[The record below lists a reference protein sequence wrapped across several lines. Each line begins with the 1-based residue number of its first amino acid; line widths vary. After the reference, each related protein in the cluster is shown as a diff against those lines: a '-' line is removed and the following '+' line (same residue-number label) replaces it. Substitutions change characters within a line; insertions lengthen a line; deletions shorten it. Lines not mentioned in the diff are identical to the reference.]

1 MKLVTHHDSLPC
13 GSTVAT
19 IGMFDGVHLGHLTLI
34 DEVKRIARERQLQS
48 AVITFAQHPQ
58 AVLRPDSDIKMLL
71 TTEDKVEEISRH
83 GIDVTVL
90 MDFTLALS
98 RLTSRQFLQLLRDRY
113 GVAVLVVGYD
123 HRFGH
128 DPKESFADYVRHGK
142 ELGIEVMKA
151 PEYLGEYAPVSSS
164 IIRRLIASGK
174 VDDAMRCMGRPY
186 TLKGKVVHGFH
197 NGRGFGFPTANVGE
211 WAPELILPHKG
222 AYAVMVQVADRWHRG
237 MVNVGIRPTLNNGT
251 RLSVEVNI
259 FDFDD
264 DIYGMD
270 ITLQFIK
277 FLRLEF
283 KLGSIEELRAQLT
296 RDRETSRQILT
307 KYKTQ
312 ITG

>member
-1 MKLVTHHDSLPC
+1 MQIVRDTDTLPTH
-13 GSTVAT
+13 STVAA

-34 DEVKRIARERQLQS
+34 DEVKRIAAQRHLKS

-58 AVLRPDSDIKMLL
+58 AVLRPDSDIKMLM
-71 TTEDKVEEISRH
+71 TVPDKVAEIGRH

-90 MDFTLALS
+90 LNFTYELS
-98 RLTSRQFLQLLRDRY
+98 LNNSRQFLQLLRDRY

-128 DPKESFADYVRHGK
+128 DKSETFADYVRHGK
-142 ELGIEVMKA
+142 ELGIDVVKA

-186 TLKGKVVHGFH
+186 TLSGKVVHGFH
-197 NGRGFGFPTANVGE
+197 NGRGIGFPTANVGE
-211 WAPELILPHKG
+211 IPTDLILPHKG
-222 AYAVMVQVADRWHRG
+222 AYAVMVKVDDEWHQG
-237 MVNVGIRPTLNNGT
+237 MVNVGVRPTLDNGK

-259 FDFDD
+259 FDFDG
-264 DIYGMD
+264 DIYGKP

-283 KLGSIEELRAQLT
+283 KLGSIDELRAQLT
-296 RDRETSRQILT
+296 RDRNTSRQILT
-307 KYKTQ
+307 ALPSK
-312 ITG
+312 